1 MGCSCLGCCKINKEN
16 RGTLPFF
23 CKKIQMPCMAIEP
36 QYIETQSGKE
46 KLMEFAFSVNRIREV
61 LTYEAVQN
69 MRIPMDSEYI
79 DKQFVER
86 HIESFDK
93 LVENGGITIFD
104 LESM

>member
-23 CKKIQMPCMAIEP
+23 CKKIQMPCMAIESK
-36 QYIETQSGKE
+36 YITTEQGNIE
-46 KLMEFAFSVNRIREV
+46 LMEFAFKWNKINEKA
-61 LTYEAVQN
+61 TYEAVTS

-79 DKQFVER
+79 DKQFVNR
-86 HIESFDK
+86 QIGAFDK
-93 LVENGGITIFD
+93 LVENGEITIFD